1 MLQTSCNILQRGV
14 ARSAHQGIFR
24 AGVGN
29 TLQHTATRC
38 NTLCNTLQH
47 NAEHCS
53 TLQHTAHPGYPDYHP
68 DAQKLLTHYNTLRY
82 TATRYSTLQHTAPP
96 CTVLLHHATTGWRKL
111 IGSPKLQ
118 IIFHKRA
125 TKYRSL
131 LQKMTYKHK
140 GSSESSPPCTS
151 CYTLQHTYCTPCFP

>member
-1 MLQTSCNILQRGV
+1 MLHGV
-14 ARSAHQGIFR
+14 PTRESSVQELAIQH
-24 AGVGN
+24 N
-29 TLQHTATRC
+29 TLQHAATHCATHYNIMQNTAAPC
-38 NTLCNTLQH
+38 NTLHTLV
-47 NAEHCS
+47 
-53 TLQHTAHPGYPDYHP
+53 TRTIDP
-68 DAQKLLTHYNTLRY
+68 DAEKLATHYNTLRY
-82 TATRYSTLQHTAPP
+82 TATRYSTLQHPAPP
-96 CTVLLHHATTGWRKL
+96 CTALLHHATTGWRKL
-111 IGSPKLQ
+111 IGSSELQ